1 MPLVRNEG
9 RIDIG
14 AAFWIRSSW
23 VPAELVT
30 GPDGRIEIGDGVWLN
45 FGTVVNARH
54 LVQIGDRS
62 MIGQY
67 SILADTEVPEAD
79 GELAQAASPIRIGAD
94 VWIAGRVT
102 ILPGTTIGDGSVI
115 TAGSVVS
122 GEIPAGVV
130 AGGIPARILRHV
142 DAAATV
148 AAPVPPAPTETAEPG
163 PVVPVRA
170 VAELTGLVVADF
182 TAEPFEHALEHAV
195 EEPLV
200 DVATAPYGQVA
211 QVLLGPSQA
220 DFAVVWTRPETMV
233 ESFRRVVDLEQV
245 DEQEIVDEVG
255 AFAGL
260 IEKAAT
266 NYRFVFVPTWTV
278 PAWRRG
284 VGAFDAARGGVDF
297 SLATMNRHLVD
308 RLAPV
313 ANVHVLDAG
322 RWLGAA
328 GRGYSTRAWYLGKV
342 PFHDE
347 VFTLAASDV
356 KAALRGLTGR
366 ARKLLVLDLDDTLWG
381 GIVGDVGWEQ
391 LRLGGHDAEGE
402 AYVDFQRAVKAVTN
416 RGVVL
421 GVVSKNEEATALDAI
436 RRHPEM
442 VLREDD
448 FVGHRINWNDK
459 ARNIADL
466 AADLNL
472 GLQSVVFIDDNP
484 VERARVREAL
494 PEVLVPEWP
503 TDKLQYPEAFAQLDC
518 FDLPAVTAEDLRRS
532 AMYRSERQRDVA
544 RAEVGSLDDWLVS
557 LGTVVRAEPLGRV
570 DDRAGNAAAEQ
581 DQPDEPQHAADD
593 GAGVAARGLMDHDHE
608 LWTIHVSDRFG
619 DAGLTGIVSLAVRDE
634 RAEIVDLRPEL
645 SGHGPQGGGDDAAR
659 GVRRGRPPRR
669 AAWWRRSSGQPRR
682 TLRAS
687 TSCDA
692 RFSAPTATCSVGT
705 LPNRSAFPRQ

>member
-1 MPLVRNEG
+1 M
-9 RIDIG
+9 
-14 AAFWIRSSW
+14 
-23 VPAELVT
+23 
-30 GPDGRIEIGDGVWLN
+30 
-45 FGTVVNARH
+45 
-54 LVQIGDRS
+54 
-62 MIGQY
+62 
-67 SILADTEVPEAD
+67 
-79 GELAQAASPIRIGAD
+79 
-94 VWIAGRVT
+94 T

-148 AAPVPPAPTETAEPG
+148 AAPVPPAPTATAEPG

-182 TAEPFEHALEHAV
+182 TAEPFEHALERAV

-448 FVGHRINWNDK
+448 LVGHRINWNDK

-494 PEVLVPEWP
+494 PEVFVPEWP

-557 LGTVVRAEPLGRV
+557 LGTVVRAEPLGASTIV
-570 DDRAGNAAAEQ
+570 RATQLLNKTNQMNLSTRRMTEQ
-581 DQPDEPQHAADD
+581 ELLAWAD
-593 GAGVAARGLMDHDHE
+593 DHDHE

-619 DAGLTGIVSLAVRDE
+619 DAGLTGIVSLAVTDE
-634 RAEIVDLRPEL
+634 RAEIVDYVL
-645 SGHGPQGGGDDAAR
+645 SCRVMGRKVEETMLHVAYDEAAR
-659 GVRRGRPPRR
+659 RGARVVEAQFR
-669 AAWWRRSSGQPRR
+669 ATAKNAPCLDFLRRSVLHADGDVFRWDTAEPFSLPTSV
-682 TLRAS
+682 TLELVR
-687 TSCDA
+687 
-692 RFSAPTATCSVGT
+692 
-705 LPNRSAFPRQ
+705 